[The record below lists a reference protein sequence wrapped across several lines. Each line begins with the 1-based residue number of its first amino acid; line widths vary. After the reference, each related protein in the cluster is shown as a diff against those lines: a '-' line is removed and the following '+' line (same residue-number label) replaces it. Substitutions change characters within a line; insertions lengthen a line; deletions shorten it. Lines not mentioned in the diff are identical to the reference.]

1 MKKTFIAIMG
11 ATGLMATFAATSTN
25 TSPAVATPEIKH
37 PWKSSISLG
46 LTLTRGNKDTT
57 LLNGDFLTQ
66 KKTLLDEFSLGVGG
80 AYGQQDSTDSVNNYK
95 GFVQWNHL
103 FTPRFYG
110 YLRAEGLQDR
120 IKDIDYRV
128 TIGPG
133 AGYYL
138 IKNTNT
144 LLAAE
149 AGIGFEAER
158 LGDQDRMFAT
168 LRLAER
174 FEHKFGDRARLWQSV
189 EIIPQANRLEN
200 YVVNFEIGIET
211 TITKTF
217 TQRTWIVDSYA
228 NRPADGKV
236 QNDLKIVA
244 GVAYKF

>member
-1 MKKTFIAIMG
+1 MTA
-11 ATGLMATFAATSTN
+11 FAATSTN
-25 TSPAVATPEIKH
+25 TSPAIPVHPEMPA

-46 LTLTRGNKDTT
+46 LTLTRGNKNTT
-57 LLNGDFLTQ
+57 LISGDFLTQ
-66 KKTLLDEFSLGVGG
+66 KKTLQDEFLLGIGG
-80 AYGQQDSTDSVNNYK
+80 AYGQQDSKDSVNYYK

-110 YLRAEGLQDR
+110 YLRADGIQDR
-120 IKDIDYRV
+120 IKDIDYRF

-138 IKNTNT
+138 LKTTNT
-144 LLAAE
+144 MLAAE
-149 AGIGFEAER
+149 AGVGFEAER

-168 LRLAER
+168 LRVAER

-189 EIIPQANRLEN
+189 ELLPQANRLEN
-200 YVVNFEIGIET
+200 YVVNFEIGLET

-217 TQRTWIVDSYA
+217 TQKTWITDSYA
-228 NRPADGKV
+228 NQPADGKV
-236 QNDLKIVA
+236 KNDLKIVA